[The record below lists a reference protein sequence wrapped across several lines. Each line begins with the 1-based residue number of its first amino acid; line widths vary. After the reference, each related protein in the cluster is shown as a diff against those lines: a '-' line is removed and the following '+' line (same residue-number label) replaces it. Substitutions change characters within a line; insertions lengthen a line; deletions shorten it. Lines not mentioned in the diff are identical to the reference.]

1 MSITGFESAIQNN
14 VKSYGDNLA
23 LLRDNSVMQRNNALA
38 GLQGEFEKYSEVA
51 KLGLELPVAIE
62 GVKGIAG
69 RAGDL
74 YNFISKGGA
83 KSALDQARGRI
94 EGAAGNIKS
103 QVLAKTDELSQRLD
117 NLRTTSAFGGE
128 TKMDFNPVARVKEN
142 AMRAKNDIEMTE
154 TDDTNYFETKHGTG
168 GDYSYG
174 GSVSSG
180 ETKTSAP
187 ARASSPYRGFEQDL
201 DDYGLPKPTE
211 EFGKGEPSLFS
222 HEEPRFSTQ
231 RGLDS
236 GFENVRGEGIGNM
249 GKSSRGAPL
258 RKQSAQGYNELD
270 SEERPPPRPTSKAP
284 GAGEFDDELSN
295 AASQAGAEE
304 KSVVS
309 GLSDAVDSAVAS
321 TGGEIA
327 GGLEEGLGAGLL
339 ASGIFAPIGALLE
352 GLGAATELGSVGAG
366 VYGAVE
372 SFNTEATESS
382 LRNKPLPTIRQPT
395 LDLGGR
401 VAAPILA

>member
-23 LLRDNSVMQRNNALA
+23 LLRDNNIMQRNNALA
-38 GLQGEFEKYSEVA
+38 GLQGEFEKYSEIA
-51 KLGLELPVAIE
+51 KLGLELPVAVE

-83 KSALDQARGRI
+83 QEALAQARGKI

-103 QVLAKTDELSQRLD
+103 QVLSKTDELSQRLD
-117 NLRTTSAFGGE
+117 NLRETSAFGGE
-128 TKMDFNPVARVKEN
+128 TKMEFNPVARVKEN
-142 AMRAKNDIEMTE
+142 AMRAKNDVEMTE
-154 TDDTNYFETKHGTG
+154 TDDPNYFETKYGKG
-168 GDYSYG
+168 GDFSYG
-174 GSVSSG
+174 GSVGSG
-180 ETKTSAP
+180 ETKTQVP
-187 ARASSPYRGFEQDL
+187 AERGFEGFDDL
-201 DDYGLPKPTE
+201 DEYGLPRASEPIGT
-211 EFGKGEPSLFS
+211 GEPSLFS

-236 GFENVRGEGIGNM
+236 GFENDRMGIGNM

-258 RKQSAQGYNELD
+258 RQQPDQGYNELD
-270 SEERPPPRPTSKAP
+270 SEERPTSKAP

-295 AASQAGAEE
+295 AASQAATEE
-304 KSVVS
+304 KSVAS
-309 GLSDAVDSAVAS
+309 GLGDVLDSAAAS

-327 GGLEEGLGAGLL
+327 GAAEEGIGAGLL
-339 ASGIFAPIGALLE
+339 ASGVFAPLGALLE

-372 SFNTEATESS
+372 SFQTEATESA
-382 LRNKPLPTIRQPT
+382 LRDKPLPTIRQPT

>member
-23 LLRDNSVMQRNNALA
+23 LLRGNSVMQRNNALA

-83 KSALDQARGRI
+83 KSALDQARGAV

-128 TKMDFNPVARVKEN
+128 TKMDFNPVARVKES
-142 AMRAKNDIEMTE
+142 AMRAMNDVEMTE
-154 TDDTNYFETKHGTG
+154 TDDPNYFETKYGKG
-168 GDYSYG
+168 GDFSYG

-180 ETKTSAP
+180 ETKTQVP
-187 ARASSPYRGFEQDL
+187 AERGFEGFEDL
-201 DDYGLPKPTE
+201 DEYGLPRASEPLGT
-211 EFGKGEPSLFS
+211 GEPSLFS

-236 GFENVRGEGIGNM
+236 GFENDRTSIATM

-258 RKQSAQGYNELD
+258 RKQPAQGYDELD
-270 SEERPPPRPTSKAP
+270 SEERAPPRPSSSAP
-284 GAGEFDDELSN
+284 GAGEYDDELSN
-295 AASQAGAEE
+295 AASQAATEE
-304 KSVVS
+304 KSVAS
-309 GLSDAVDSAVAS
+309 GLGDAVDSAAAS
-321 TGGEIA
+321 VGGEVA
-327 GGLEEGLGAGLL
+327 GAAEEGIGAGLL
-339 ASGIFAPIGALLE
+339 ASGIFAPLGALLE
-352 GLGAATELGSVGAG
+352 GVGAATELGSVGAG

-372 SFNTEATESS
+372 SFQTEATESA

>member
-23 LLRDNSVMQRNNALA
+23 LLRDNNIMQRNNALA

-51 KLGLELPVAIE
+51 KLGLELPVAVE

-74 YNFISKGGA
+74 YNFISQGGA
-83 KSALDQARGRI
+83 KAALDKARGQI

-103 QVLAKTDELSQRLD
+103 QVLSKTDELSQRLD

-128 TKMDFNPVARVKEN
+128 QKMEFNPIARVKEN

-154 TDDTNYFETKHGTG
+154 TDDPNYFDTKYGKG
-168 GDYSYG
+168 GDFSYG
-174 GSVSSG
+174 GSVGSG
-180 ETKTSAP
+180 ETKTQAP
-187 ARASSPYRGFEQDL
+187 AEESFEGFDDL
-201 DDYGLPKPTE
+201 DEYGLPRPSEPLGT
-211 EFGKGEPSLFS
+211 GEPSLFS

-236 GFENVRGEGIGNM
+236 GFENDRMGIGNM
-249 GKSSRGAPL
+249 GKSGRDFPL
-258 RKQSAQGYNELD
+258 RKQPDQGYNELD
-270 SEERPPPRPTSKAP
+270 TEERPPPRPTSKAP
-284 GAGEFDDELSN
+284 GAGEFDDELSS
-295 AASQAGAEE
+295 AASQAATEE
-304 KSVVS
+304 KSAAS
-309 GLSDAVDSAVAS
+309 GLGDVLDSAAAS

-327 GGLEEGLGAGLL
+327 GAAEEGIGAGLL
-339 ASGIFAPIGALLE
+339 ASGVFAPLGALLE

-372 SFNTEATESS
+372 SFQTEATESA
-382 LRNKPLPTIRQPT
+382 LRDKPLPTISQPT

>member
-23 LLRDNSVMQRNNALA
+23 LLRDNNIMQRNNALA

-51 KLGLELPVAIE
+51 KLGLELPVAVE

-74 YNFISKGGA
+74 YNFISQGGA
-83 KSALDQARGRI
+83 KSALDKARGQI

-103 QVLAKTDELSQRLD
+103 QVLSKTDELSQRLD

-128 TKMDFNPVARVKEN
+128 QKMEFNPIARVKEN

-154 TDDTNYFETKHGTG
+154 TDDPNYFDTKYGKG
-168 GDYSYG
+168 GDFSYG
-174 GSVSSG
+174 GSVGSG
-180 ETKTSAP
+180 ETKTQAP
-187 ARASSPYRGFEQDL
+187 AEESFEGFDDL
-201 DDYGLPKPTE
+201 DEYGLPRPSEPLGT
-211 EFGKGEPSLFS
+211 GEPSLFS

-236 GFENVRGEGIGNM
+236 GFENDRMGIGNM
-249 GKSSRGAPL
+249 GKSGRDFPL
-258 RKQSAQGYNELD
+258 RKQPDQGYNELD
-270 SEERPPPRPTSKAP
+270 TEERPPPRPTSKAP
-284 GAGEFDDELSN
+284 GAGEFDDELSS
-295 AASQAGAEE
+295 AASQAATEE
-304 KSVVS
+304 KSAAS
-309 GLSDAVDSAVAS
+309 GLGDVLDSAAAS

-327 GGLEEGLGAGLL
+327 GAAEEGIGAGLL
-339 ASGIFAPIGALLE
+339 ASGVFAPLGALLE

-372 SFNTEATESS
+372 SFQTEATESA
-382 LRNKPLPTIRQPT
+382 LRDKPLPTISQPT

>member
-23 LLRDNSVMQRNNALA
+23 LLRDNNIMQRNNALA

-51 KLGLELPVAIE
+51 KLGLELPVAVE

-74 YNFISKGGA
+74 YNFISQGGA
-83 KSALDQARGRI
+83 KSALDKARGQI

-103 QVLAKTDELSQRLD
+103 QVLSKTDELSQRLD

-128 TKMDFNPVARVKEN
+128 QKMEFNPIARVKEN
-142 AMRAKNDIEMTE
+142 AMRAKNDVEMTE
-154 TDDTNYFETKHGTG
+154 TDYGKG
-168 GDYSYG
+168 GDFSYG
-174 GSVSSG
+174 GSVGSG
-180 ETKTSAP
+180 ETKTQAP
-187 ARASSPYRGFEQDL
+187 AEESFEGFDDL
-201 DDYGLPKPTE
+201 DEYGLPRPSEPLGT
-211 EFGKGEPSLFS
+211 GEPSLFS

-236 GFENVRGEGIGNM
+236 GFENDRMGIGNM
-249 GKSSRGAPL
+249 GKSGRDFPL
-258 RKQSAQGYNELD
+258 RKQPDQGYNELD
-270 SEERPPPRPTSKAP
+270 TEERPPPRPTSKAP
-284 GAGEFDDELSN
+284 GAGEFDDELSS
-295 AASQAGAEE
+295 AASQAATEE
-304 KSVVS
+304 KSAAS
-309 GLSDAVDSAVAS
+309 GLGDVLDSAAAS

-327 GGLEEGLGAGLL
+327 GAAEEGIGAGLL
-339 ASGIFAPIGALLE
+339 ASGVFAPLGALLE

-372 SFNTEATESS
+372 SFQTEATESA
-382 LRNKPLPTIRQPT
+382 LRDKPLPTISQPT

>member
-83 KSALDQARGRI
+83 KSALVQARGQI

-103 QVLAKTDELSQRLD
+103 QVLARTDELSQRLD

-142 AMRAKNDIEMTE
+142 AMRAKNDVEMTE
-154 TDDTNYFETKHGTG
+154 TDDPNYFETKHGTG

-180 ETKTSAP
+180 ETKTQVP
-187 ARASSPYRGFEQDL
+187 AEEGFKGFDDL
-201 DDYGLPKPTE
+201 DEYGLPRASEPLGT
-211 EFGKGEPSLFS
+211 GEPSLFS

-236 GFENVRGEGIGNM
+236 GFENDRMGIGNM

-304 KSVVS
+304 KSAAS
-309 GLSDAVDSAVAS
+309 GLGDVLDSAAAS

-327 GGLEEGLGAGLL
+327 GAAEEGIGAGLL

-372 SFNTEATESS
+372 SFQTEATESA
-382 LRNKPLPTIRQPT
+382 LRDKPLPTIRQPT

>member
-23 LLRDNSVMQRNNALA
+23 LLRDNNIMQRNNALA

-51 KLGLELPVAIE
+51 KLGLELPVAVE

-74 YNFISKGGA
+74 YNFISQGGA
-83 KSALDQARGRI
+83 KAALDKARGQI

-103 QVLAKTDELSQRLD
+103 QVLSKTDELSQRLD

-128 TKMDFNPVARVKEN
+128 QKMEFNPIARVKEN
-142 AMRAKNDIEMTE
+142 AMRAKNDVEMTE
-154 TDDTNYFETKHGTG
+154 TDYGKG
-168 GDYSYG
+168 GDFSYG
-174 GSVSSG
+174 GSVGSG
-180 ETKTSAP
+180 ETKTQAP
-187 ARASSPYRGFEQDL
+187 AEESFEGFDDL
-201 DDYGLPKPTE
+201 DEYGLPRPSEPLGT
-211 EFGKGEPSLFS
+211 GEPSLFS

-236 GFENVRGEGIGNM
+236 GFENDRMGIGNM
-249 GKSSRGAPL
+249 GKSGRDFPL
-258 RKQSAQGYNELD
+258 RKQPDQGYNELD
-270 SEERPPPRPTSKAP
+270 TEERPPPRPTSKAP
-284 GAGEFDDELSN
+284 GAGEFDDELSS
-295 AASQAGAEE
+295 AASQAATEE
-304 KSVVS
+304 KSAAS
-309 GLSDAVDSAVAS
+309 GLGDVLDSAAAS

-327 GGLEEGLGAGLL
+327 GAAEEGIGAGLL
-339 ASGIFAPIGALLE
+339 ASGVFAPLGALLE

-372 SFNTEATESS
+372 SFQTEATESA
-382 LRNKPLPTIRQPT
+382 LRDKPLPTISQPT

>member
-23 LLRDNSVMQRNNALA
+23 LLRDNNIMQRNNALA

-51 KLGLELPVAIE
+51 KLGLELPVAVE

-74 YNFISKGGA
+74 YNFISQGGA
-83 KSALDQARGRI
+83 KAALDKARGQI

-103 QVLAKTDELSQRLD
+103 QVLSKTDELSQRLD

-128 TKMDFNPVARVKEN
+128 QKMEFNPIARVKEN

-154 TDDTNYFETKHGTG
+154 TDDPNYFDTKYGKG
-168 GDYSYG
+168 GDFSYG
-174 GSVSSG
+174 GSVGSG
-180 ETKTSAP
+180 ETKTQAP
-187 ARASSPYRGFEQDL
+187 AEESFEGFDDL
-201 DDYGLPKPTE
+201 DEYGLPRPSEPLGT
-211 EFGKGEPSLFS
+211 GEPSLFS

-236 GFENVRGEGIGNM
+236 GFENDRMGIGNM
-249 GKSSRGAPL
+249 GKSGRDFPL
-258 RKQSAQGYNELD
+258 RKQPDQGYNELD
-270 SEERPPPRPTSKAP
+270 TEERPPPRPTSKAP
-284 GAGEFDDELSN
+284 GAGEFDDELSS
-295 AASQAGAEE
+295 AASQAATEE
-304 KSVVS
+304 KSVAS
-309 GLSDAVDSAVAS
+309 GLGDVLDSAAAS

-327 GGLEEGLGAGLL
+327 GAAEEGIGAGLL
-339 ASGIFAPIGALLE
+339 ASGVFAPLGALLE

-372 SFNTEATESS
+372 SFQTEATESA
-382 LRNKPLPTIRQPT
+382 LRDKPLPTISQPT